1 VNGIFNILTIRGM
14 AFLLLYCQD
23 VLEKEISTKEESPAS
38 WNIRVL
44 VPSSK
49 DKRRRN
55 VRALAYRAVDD
66 VHALIVRALRIR
78 DFLLARVRDSTRA
91 AKRRKFSATG
101 KITEF
106 YSAMLSCTYFSLH
119 LNRFRLD
126 HIFLFTEEDAL
137 RRILQTGES
146 LEMWS
151 SDFSIR
157 AINTLHA
164 NSFRD
169 RIVSAIMWNV
179 NV

>member
-1 VNGIFNILTIRGM
+1 L
-14 AFLLLYCQD
+14 
-23 VLEKEISTKEESPAS
+23 
-38 WNIRVL
+38 
-44 VPSSK
+44 SSK
-49 DKRRRN
+49 DKRGRN
-55 VRALAYRAVDD
+55 VRALAYRAADD

-126 HIFLFTEEDAL
+126 HIFLFTERDAS
-137 RRILQTGES
+137 RRILQTVLQTGES

-164 NSFRD
+164 NGFRD
-169 RIVSAIMWNV
+169 RSVSAIM
-179 NV
+179 